1 MDIMTA
7 PKGREEMRLDILKT
21 TLEPDNISVYWILCL
36 LHQSSKLTKELV

>member
-1 MDIMTA
+1 MDIRTA

-36 LHQSSKLTKELV
+36 LHQSSTIISELV